1 MLTIDTDG
9 LARSLDDQSPLH
21 ARVAPQV
28 EAALKTQQT
37 AINTVTVTEVP
48 HLLVKDL
55 GPVEGAEKLAAF
67 LGFPFSV
74 VDLDYRSALG
84 AVETPKRC
92 SHLGIG
98 GRDATVLRMMGKL
111 KMKSMMTH
119 DDALKKVDRL
129 EAVGP
134 AA

>member
-1 MLTIDTDG
+1 MLTIDTG
-9 LARSLDDQSPLH
+9 SWAHSLDDQSPFH
-21 ARVAPQV
+21 AGVAPQV
-28 EAALKTQQT
+28 EAALKRQQT

-84 AVETPKRC
+84 AVET
-92 SHLGIG
+92 
-98 GRDATVLRMMGKL
+98 
-111 KMKSMMTH
+111 KSMMTH

-129 EAVGP
+129 EAVGL